1 MNRTQRILAVV
12 LGLQIVLI
20 AVVFWPRA
28 GEVQAGEALLG
39 SLDTAQ
45 VTRIIIDDT
54 DGNSITLVKSGG
66 TWVLPDAD
74 DYPAQADKIET
85 MLQNLAGIETNRLIT
100 RTAASHE
107 RLGVAADE
115 YERRIRLEGSGG
127 ASAVLYVGTSSGVGA
142 THVRLDGQ
150 DEVFLTGEINSFDVG
165 ASPSNWIDT
174 AFVSL
179 PGDQVTG
186 MVLENANGTYEFEK
200 DAVSGEWSLIDMP
213 EGRQLN
219 SSQVTSLANRLAT
232 LRMLQPLGKQ
242 EQTEYGLDKPNAIVT
257 LVATDEN
264 GATTTYT
271 IEVGAISTEGDNYFV
286 RSSGSDYI
294 VLIAGSSLDDVVN
307 DALEDFLQEVST
319 PTPGS

>member
-1 MNRTQRILAVV
+1 MNRTQRILAIV
-12 LGLQIVLI
+12 LVLQIVLI

-45 VTRIIIDDT
+45 VTRLNIDDA
-54 DGNSITLVKSGG
+54 DGNRITLVKSDGN
-66 TWVLPDAD
+66 WVLPEAG

-127 ASAVLYVGTSSGVGA
+127 ESAVLYVGTSSGAGA
-142 THVRLDGQ
+142 THVRLEGQ
-150 DEVFLTGEINSFDVG
+150 DEVFLTGEISSFDVG

-174 AFVSL
+174 TFVSL
-179 PGDQVTG
+179 SGDQVTG
-186 MVLENANGTYEFEK
+186 MVLENANGIYEFEK
-200 DAVSGEWSLIDMP
+200 DPESGEWSLKDMP
-213 EGRQLN
+213 EDRQLN
-219 SSQVTSLANRLAT
+219 SSKVTSLVNRLST
-232 LRMLQPLGKQ
+232 LRMAQPLGKG
-242 EQTEYGLDKPNAIVT
+242 EQPEYGFDQPNAIVT

-264 GATTTYT
+264 DATTTYT
-271 IEVGAISTEGDNYFV
+271 IEVGAISAEGDNYYV
-286 RSSGSDYI
+286 RSSVSDFI
-294 VLIAGSSLDDVVN
+294 VLVASTSLDDVVN

-319 PTPGS
+319 PTPES

>member
-107 RLGVAADE
+107 RLG
-115 YERRIRLEGSGG
+115 GCG
-127 ASAVLYVGTSSGVGA
+127 
-142 THVRLDGQ
+142 
-150 DEVFLTGEINSFDVG
+150 
-165 ASPSNWIDT
+165 
-174 AFVSL
+174 
-179 PGDQVTG
+179 
-186 MVLENANGTYEFEK
+186 
-200 DAVSGEWSLIDMP
+200 
-213 EGRQLN
+213 
-219 SSQVTSLANRLAT
+219 
-232 LRMLQPLGKQ
+232 
-242 EQTEYGLDKPNAIVT
+242 
-257 LVATDEN
+257 
-264 GATTTYT
+264 
-271 IEVGAISTEGDNYFV
+271 
-286 RSSGSDYI
+286 
-294 VLIAGSSLDDVVN
+294 
-307 DALEDFLQEVST
+307 
-319 PTPGS
+319 